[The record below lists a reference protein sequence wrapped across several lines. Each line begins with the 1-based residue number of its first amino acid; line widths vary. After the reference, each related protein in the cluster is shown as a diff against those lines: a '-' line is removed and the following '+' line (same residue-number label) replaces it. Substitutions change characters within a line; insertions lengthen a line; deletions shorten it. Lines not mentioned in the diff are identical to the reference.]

1 MTERAY
7 KSYKLKFKFSFEQ
20 PLNLPKYY
28 NSVLQGFFY
37 KNMDQILASILHE
50 VGFGYNHRRFKL
62 FTFSKIFGKI
72 KEKNEN
78 NILFHPPDI
87 HVYFST
93 PIATHMKSIAM
104 SLLKKERLLMHKQ
117 YVFLSEVEV
126 LEEEIESEEITVVC
140 LSPIVVYRT
149 PEGSRRHIYL
159 SPFEEQFYAMLK
171 SNLMKK
177 YELVYGKRYT
187 GDIEIA
193 PVDTNRIHKKKI
205 VFKGTLITAW
215 EGLFEM
221 KAKRDMLKIG
231 LECGLG
237 VKNSA
242 GFGCIVIIREK
253 EHA

>member
-1 MTERAY
+1 MMESTC

-20 PLNLPKYY
+20 PLNLPKHY
-28 NSVLQGFFY
+28 NNVLQGFFY
-37 KNMDQILASILHE
+37 KNMDPLLAGILHE
-50 VGFGYNHRRFKL
+50 VGFVYNQRRFKL
-62 FTFSKIFGKI
+62 FAFSKIFGKI
-72 KEKNEN
+72 KEKNES
-78 NILFHPPDI
+78 NILFKPPDV

-93 PIATHMKSIAM
+93 PITTHMKSIVM
-104 SLLKKERLLMHKQ
+104 SLMKKEKLLMYKQ

-126 LEEEIESEEITVVC
+126 LEEEIESDEITVVC

-159 SPFEEQFYAMLK
+159 SPFEEQFYDMIK

-177 YELVYGKRYT
+177 YQLVYGKRYM

-193 PVDTNRIHKKKI
+193 PANTNSIHKKKI

-215 EGLFEM
+215 EGLFKI
-221 KAKRDMLKIG
+221 KAKRDMLKVG

-242 GFGCIVIIREK
+242 GFGCIAKIRGK

>member
-28 NSVLQGFFY
+28 NSALQGFFY
-37 KNMDQILASILHE
+37 KNIDPLLASILHE
-50 VGFGYNHRRFKL
+50 VGFVYNQRRFKL

-72 KEKNEN
+72 KEKNESH
-78 NILFHPPDI
+78 ILFHPPDV

-93 PIATHMKSIAM
+93 PIATHMKSIVM
-104 SLLKKERLLMHKQ
+104 SLVKKEKLLMYEQ

-126 LEEEIESEEITVVC
+126 LEEEIESKEITVVC

-149 PEGSRRHIYL
+149 PEGSRRHVYL
-159 SPFEEQFYAMLK
+159 SPFEEQFYDMIK

-177 YELVYGKRYT
+177 YQLVYGKRYME
-187 GDIEIA
+187 DIEIA
-193 PVDTNRIHKKKI
+193 PANTNSIRKKKI

-215 EGLFEM
+215 EGLF
-221 KAKRDMLKIG
+221 KIIAKRDMLKVG

-242 GFGCIVIIREK
+242 GFGCIAKIREK